1 MDGSKIITWRNVPI
15 LPCNKIPI
23 TRNQTSSI
31 LALRTGVEDQG
42 VIGLYQTG
50 IPDEYQPS
58 LSVRFM
64 GISEKAIMSYLVTA
78 YYSAAVLVP
87 DALGILEDVEI
98 GR

>member
-1 MDGSKIITWRNVPI
+1 MRIGE
-15 LPCNKIPI
+15 
-23 TRNQTSSI
+23 
-31 LALRTGVEDQG
+31 EDQG

-50 IPDEYQPS
+50 IPDEIQPS
-58 LSVRFM
+58 LSVRFT
-64 GISEKAIMSYLVTA
+64 GISEQAVISYLVTA